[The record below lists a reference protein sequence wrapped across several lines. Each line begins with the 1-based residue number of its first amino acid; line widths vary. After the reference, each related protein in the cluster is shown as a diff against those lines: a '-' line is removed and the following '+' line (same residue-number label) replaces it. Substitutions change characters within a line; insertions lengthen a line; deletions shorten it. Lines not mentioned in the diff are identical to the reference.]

1 MNAQPILKYTA
12 EEYLELE
19 EASLEKNEFYKG
31 EIFAMAGGSIEHNQ
45 ITRNTMSL
53 IDGYLSKEH
62 NCQIFTSDLKIHA
75 ITNSLFTY
83 PDLSIVCGKIE
94 TLENKR
100 KIVTNPSVL
109 IEVLSATTQD
119 YDRGAKF
126 KLYRNIESLKEYIL
140 ISSLETLV
148 EKYDKQADGSWVL
161 HEYKKETDTYTIT
174 SIDLL
179 MTVKDLYRNVDFEE
193 AHIEE

>member
-1 MNAQPILKYTA
+1 MNAAPIIKYTA

-31 EIFAMAGGSIEHNQ
+31 EIFAMAGASIQHNQ
-45 ITRNTMSL
+45 IVSNTMIEIGS
-53 IDGYLSKEH
+53 YLKDKK
-62 NCQIFTSDLKIHA
+62 CRIFPSDLRIHS

-83 PDLSIVCGKIE
+83 PDLSIICDEIE
-94 TLENKR
+94 TFGKR
-100 KIVTNPSVL
+100 KNTVTNPTVL
-109 IEVLSATTQD
+109 IEVLSASTQD

-126 KLYRNIESLKEYIL
+126 KLYRDIESLKEYTL

-161 HEYKKETDTYTIT
+161 HEYKNETDSFDIT
-174 SIDLL
+174 SIDLKI
-179 MTVKDLYRNVDFEE
+179 TVKDLYINVTFEQ
-193 AHIEE
+193 EENT